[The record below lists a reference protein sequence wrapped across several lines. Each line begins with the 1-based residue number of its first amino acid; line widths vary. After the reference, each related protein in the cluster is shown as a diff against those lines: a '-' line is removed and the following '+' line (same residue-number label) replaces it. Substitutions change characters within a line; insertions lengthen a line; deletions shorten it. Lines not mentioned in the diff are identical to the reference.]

1 MIKVLLD
8 DEERTPKKR
17 VLLDQL
23 GSIISDIKSTYA
35 TIDLL
40 ISQSSRAFP
49 NPEILSDINTKYETG
64 LENNNHH
71 LIDSTQS
78 AIENDSIAL
87 DKKSHTENF
96 IISIIDDDDI
106 VRSCTREMLE
116 KLGWQV
122 DEYSSAE
129 LLLESNN
136 FNKYGCLLIDERLP
150 NLRGNDLISNLRKLG
165 CKSPC
170 IMITGAGNIQLAV
183 DAMKAG
189 ANDFLEK
196 PLNIS
201 VLHRKLSEYRKLN
214 NEYDSN
220 SNNLKLINL
229 KNYKLSPREKEILE
243 QMLQGHSN
251 KIIAINLR
259 ISHRTV
265 ENHRSS
271 IMKKTNSRSLMDLV
285 RNAFIGPTS

>member
-40 ISQSSRAFP
+40 ISQSSRASP
-49 NPEILSDINTKYETG
+49 NPEILSDTNTKYETG
-64 LENNNHH
+64 LDKNNYH

-78 AIENDSIAL
+78 AIENDSVAL

-129 LLLESNN
+129 LLLESGN
-136 FNKYGCLLIDERLP
+136 FNKNGCLLIDERLP

-201 VLHRKLSEYRKLN
+201 VLHRKLCEYRKLN
-214 NEYDSN
+214 NEYASN